1 MGASCVHCGFPAA
14 HHRIEPTDYA
24 ELMEYGE
31 RARAAEARCVQYE
44 QALREIGE
52 FAASHSGKD
61 GQPTLL
67 AALYRIA
74 EESEKALA
82 AGSGLGGEA
91 TGAQLRSE
99 HDHELHCAYANGA
112 SAVCNCGANLAAGEE
127 TP

>member
-44 QALREIGE
+44 QALREIE
-52 FAASHSGKD
+52 FFPFDVGHTPD
-61 GQPTLL
+61 RDL
-67 AALYRIA
+67 REMREIA
-74 EESEKALA
+74 HRALA
-82 AGSGLGGEA
+82 
-91 TGAQLRSE
+91 E

-112 SAVCNCGANLAAGEE
+112 SAVCNCGANLAPAPSSE
-127 TP
+127 TNE